1 VAEWQTYWESSQTCG
16 LLIHRG
22 SEQGESVV
30 EMVGTLGGLDA
41 KYGYTEGVVRC
52 CRGWPRA
59 FERLY
64 QWGYEV
70 DVVVEMER
78 RI

>member
-1 VAEWQTYWESSQTCG
+1 MVARKRCWESSQTCG
-16 LLIHRG
+16 FLTERR
-22 SEQGESVV
+22 SEQGETVL

-41 KYGYTEGVVRC
+41 KYVYTEVVVGWD
-52 CRGWPRA
+52 RGWPRA

-64 QWGYEV
+64 QWGYDV

>member
-1 VAEWQTYWESSQTCG
+1 M
-16 LLIHRG
+16 L
-22 SEQGESVV
+22 

-41 KYGYTEGVVRC
+41 KYVYTEVGVGWY
-52 CRGWPRA
+52 RGWPRA

-64 QWGYEV
+64 QWGYDV

>member
-1 VAEWQTYWESSQTCG
+1 
-16 LLIHRG
+16 
-22 SEQGESVV
+22 
-30 EMVGTLGGLDA
+30 MVGTLGGLNA
-41 KYGYTEGVVRC
+41 KYGYTVGVARW
-52 CRGWPRA
+52 CRDWHRA

>member
-1 VAEWQTYWESSQTCG
+1 M
-16 LLIHRG
+16 LD
-22 SEQGESVV
+22 
-30 EMVGTLGGLDA
+30 MVGTLGGLDA
-41 KYGYTEGVVRC
+41 RYGYTEGGVRW
-52 CRGWPRA
+52 CRGWLRA

-70 DVVVEMER
+70 AVVVEMER

>member
-1 VAEWQTYWESSQTCG
+1 M
-16 LLIHRG
+16 
-22 SEQGESVV
+22 V

-64 QWGYEV
+64 KWGYEV

>member
-1 VAEWQTYWESSQTCG
+1 MLEV
-16 LLIHRG
+16 
-22 SEQGESVV
+22 
-30 EMVGTLGGLDA
+30 VGTLGGLDA

-52 CRGWPRA
+52 CRGCPRA

>member
-1 VAEWQTYWESSQTCG
+1 
-16 LLIHRG
+16 
-22 SEQGESVV
+22 VV

-41 KYGYTEGVVRC
+41 KDGYTEGVVRW
-52 CRGWPRA
+52 CRGWRRA

-70 DVVVEMER
+70 DVVVEMEK